1 MMWSKQCVMRS
12 KQCVMRSKQCVMWS
26 KQCVMW
32 SKQCVMWSKQYTIL
46 LLLVGRRQNKCIV
59 AERGLVSP
67 LSLFLRTRAQLLPV
81 QSLARSSSDSV
92 KSSARRK
99 VSTSSSLSSA
109 RFKSTV
115 QHMKLSSLNIVL
127 PTFPALARLHQ
138 FSCKPALA
146 ALRPSLVF
154 YRITLVLLRFL
165 GGQPRLHGSDHFL
178 NRTNI
183 PEAIAVARIKHRA
196 RIAR

>member
-32 SKQCVMWSKQYTIL
+32 SKQYTIL
-46 LLLVGRRQNKCIV
+46 FLLVGRRQNKCIV

-67 LSLFLRTRAQLLPV
+67 PSLFLRTRAQLLPV
-81 QSLARSSSDSV
+81 QSFSRSSSDSV
-92 KSSARRK
+92 KSSTRRK
-99 VSTSSSLSSA
+99 VSASSSFSSA
-109 RFKSTV
+109 RFKSTL
-115 QHMKLSSLNIVL
+115 QNIKLSSLNIVI
-127 PTFPALARLHQ
+127 PTFPALATLHQ

-165 GGQPRLHGSDHFL
+165 RGQPRLHGSDYFL
-178 NRTNI
+178 DRTNI
-183 PEAIAVARIKHRA
+183 PEAIAVARVKHRA

>member
-32 SKQCVMWSKQYTIL
+32 SKQYTIL
-46 LLLVGRRQNKCIV
+46 FLLVGRRQNKCIV

-115 QHMKLSSLNIVL
+115 QHMKLSSLNIVI
-127 PTFPALARLHQ
+127 PTFPALATLHQ
-138 FSCKPALA
+138 FSCGFWEASPG
-146 ALRPSLVF
+146 F
-154 YRITLVLLRFL
+154 M
-165 GGQPRLHGSDHFL
+165 
-178 NRTNI
+178 
-183 PEAIAVARIKHRA
+183 EAITS
-196 RIAR
+196 